1 MDLLLAA
8 KKAHGVWPQWLI
20 FSIYT
25 VAILAIAIYTRKKSK
40 SVNEFMFANKNVGG
54 WLSAFSYGTTYFS
67 AVVFIG
73 FAGKTGWTYGFS
85 SIWIGIGNAIFG
97 TLLAWLVLAKRTKFM
112 TSKLNAKTMPEF
124 FEKRY
129 DSKYIKLFS
138 ALIIFVFLVPYSAS
152 VYQGMGY
159 MFEKT
164 LGLKA
169 YYCILILAILTSIY
183 LFIGGY
189 FATTLT
195 DFIQGIIMIFG
206 LITVIG
212 VLFGRNGESKIPEH
226 LANFNFS
233 GSKGFI
239 PHGKGKFFESPLFN
253 ISILTLLTSFGIWGL
268 PQSIHKFY
276 AIKDESEIKKGTII
290 STVFAAIIGVGAYL
304 MGALVSVAFS
314 DSQVQNIGI
323 DKLVPT
329 MLLGNLPSALFGL
342 IMVLLFSA
350 SMSTLAA
357 LSLSSSSTIT
367 IDIINGYG
375 KKKLKEKQTNI
386 VLRVFCLVFVGVSAI
401 LAGFQVQAIVTLMA
415 LGWGA
420 IAGCFIG
427 PYVYGLFWKKTNK
440 AGAYASFVTGLLLTL
455 ILTFVFGAVKTPVG
469 ARTFSKL
476 VKNGVSQSPI
486 IGVITMIASMVVTP
500 MFSAIFKNIDNTPDV
515 DKLFVRSGDIM
526 LVESDMSDEQDE
538 DNTNKEN
545 EINDEE
551 KIVEDNINE

>member
-1 MDLLLAA
+1 MAA
-8 KKAHGVWPQWLI
+8 KKANGVWPQWLI
-20 FSIYT
+20 FAIYT
-25 VAILAIAIYTRKKSK
+25 VAILVIAIYTRKKSK

-97 TLLAWLVLAKRTKFM
+97 TLLAWLVLAKRTKLM
-112 TSKLNAKTMPEF
+112 TSKLNAKT
-124 FEKRY
+124 
-129 DSKYIKLFS
+129 
-138 ALIIFVFLVPYSAS
+138 LIIFVFLVPYSAS

-469 ARTFSKL
+469 ARTFAKL

-486 IGVITMIASMVVTP
+486 IGVITMIASMIVTP
-500 MFSAIFKNIDNTPDV
+500 MFSAIFNNIGNTSDV

-526 LVESDMSDEQDE
+526 LVESDMNDEQDE
-538 DNTNKEN
+538 DSTNKEN